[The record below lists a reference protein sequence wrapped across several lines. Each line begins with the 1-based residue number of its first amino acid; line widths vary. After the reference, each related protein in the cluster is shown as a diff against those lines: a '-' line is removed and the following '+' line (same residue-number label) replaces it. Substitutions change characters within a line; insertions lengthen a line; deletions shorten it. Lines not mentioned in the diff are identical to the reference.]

1 MSVLHEE
8 TDENAMLVDEDR
20 TVNGVELEHFV
31 KMSKKRISLAINV
44 SILIILAIFGVL
56 LSLPLRMLLNTNY
69 HSRNETI
76 GENYAPETTENV
88 TTIETV
94 VIPIDYRKLKRCP
107 KLDYEEY
114 FRLIFG
120 SYYDRNCTYSR
131 IDVIEDSKEDEIED
145 TKEEVIDDKKE
156 ISIVTKETVEENLTE
171 NTEESGKDRR
181 MKSVPVAEHILMT
194 MLLISAITALIEVLR
209 IRFARDK
216 DSSKA
221 VNASSRKASTVELSV
236 RNRFLPRQP
245 MNSQRS
251 FEMQGARPPPLIRRS
266 SFPTQPSKQNSVT
279 GTPNNRTSRRQSAE
293 SDEEIGV
300 LIKALHHRTRL
311 IRRH

>member
-1 MSVLHEE
+1 MYAAARVATARAGAKLRGVTATVSTIRQECEKFKMSVLHEE

-216 DSSKA
+216 
-221 VNASSRKASTVELSV
+221 VL
-236 RNRFLPRQP
+236 
-245 MNSQRS
+245 QR
-251 FEMQGARPPPLIRRS
+251 RP
-266 SFPTQPSKQNSVT
+266 
-279 GTPNNRTSRRQSAE
+279 
-293 SDEEIGV
+293 
-300 LIKALHHRTRL
+300 H
-311 IRRH
+311 